1 MCVCVCAL
9 YCLFRPF
16 FLPSFFSLEN
26 IEFVRLFCHS
36 STLDGAAPR
45 GGHPRGRG
53 RGQRPPVLV
62 LEVLLDGL
70 GQDEGVDLAL
80 GDALLGQVLADHPA
94 AELHERQGLGC
105 GKEIILSTILPIVFT
120 QIY

>member
-1 MCVCVCAL
+1 MYVCVCAL
-9 YCLFRPF
+9 SVSSVLTFWF

-26 IEFVRLFCHS
+26 IEFVRLVPRHS

-45 GGHPRGRG
+45 GGHPRG

-80 GDALLGQVLADHPA
+80 GDALLRQVLADHPA

-105 GKEIILSTILPIVFT
+105 GKEIFF
-120 QIY
+120 